1 MVDWLYY
8 SLLAVS
14 FGSASLC
21 LIAGMFGRKP
31 SFLTMGSAALTEVAL
46 VVQFVATIVLLVMGA
61 QSKGDVVEFFG
72 YVLVAMMVPAG
83 AVVWALAERN
93 RFSTLVLAVS
103 GLTVAIMTARMAQIW
118 GLA

>member
-21 LIAGMFGRKP
+21 LIAGMFSRKP
-31 SFLTMGSAALTEVAL
+31 SLVTLGSAVLTEVAL
-46 VVQFVATIVLLVMGA
+46 IVQLVATVVLLVLGET
-61 QSKGDVVEFFG
+61 SKGDVVEFFG

-83 AVVWALAERN
+83 AVLWALAERN
-93 RFSTLVLAVS
+93 KFSTLVLAVS

>member
-31 SFLTMGSAALTEVAL
+31 SLLTMGSAVLT
-46 VVQFVATIVLLVMGA
+46 VQFVATIVLLVMGA

-118 GLA
+118 GIA

>member
-31 SFLTMGSAALTEVAL
+31 SLLTMGSAVLTEVAL
-46 VVQFVATIVLLVMGA
+46 VVQLIAT
-61 QSKGDVVEFFG
+61 
-72 YVLVAMMVPAG
+72 
-83 AVVWALAERN
+83 
-93 RFSTLVLAVS
+93 
-103 GLTVAIMTARMAQIW
+103 
-118 GLA
+118 